1 MSFDEGSDQTMT
13 TEPVLNGEELPA
25 KKKRSGI
32 FGIIAI
38 LSSLILI
45 PLSLMYSFSGS
56 SKTVAAVS
64 SNLKIK
70 VVLTTEQFL
79 TSGAGNVCNGVGD
92 FKNIKSSTLNIKQG
106 SWNTKVGIG
115 SGILNDQGS
124 CVYEITVAP
133 PSNFKGGSIKISID
147 FPFGSLPED
156 IYPVGS
162 ETPYNITTISV
173 PLD

>member
-1 MSFDEGSDQTMT
+1 MAFDESSDQTMT
-13 TEPVLNGEELPA
+13 TEPMIVETETA
-25 KKKRSGI
+25 TKKKRSGI

-38 LSSLILI
+38 FSSLILI
-45 PLSLMYSFSGS
+45 PLSLFYTFSGN
-56 SKTVAAVS
+56 SKTIAAVS

-70 VVLTTEQFL
+70 VVLTTDQFL
-79 TSGAGNVCNGVGD
+79 TSGSGNVCNGVGD
-92 FKNIKSSTLNIKQG
+92 FKNIKSSTLTIKQG

-133 PSNFKGGSIKISID
+133 PSNFKGGSIKIGID

-156 IYPVGS
+156 SYPVGS
-162 ETPYNITTISV
+162 EAPYDITTISV

>member
-1 MSFDEGSDQTMT
+1 MAFDEGSDQTMT
-13 TEPVLNGEELPA
+13 TEPMIAEEETVA

-38 LSSLILI
+38 FSSLILI
-45 PLSLMYSFSGS
+45 PLSLFYTFSGS
-56 SKTVAAVS
+56 SKTASVVS
-64 SNLKIK
+64 TNLKIK

-79 TSGAGNVCNGVGD
+79 TSGSGNVCNGVGD
-92 FKNIKSSTLNIKQG
+92 FKNIKSSTLTITQG

-124 CVYEITVAP
+124 CVYELTVAP
-133 PSNFKGGSIKISID
+133 PSNFKGGFIKIGID
-147 FPFGSLPED
+147 FPFGSLPVD
-156 IYPVGS
+156 SYPVGS
-162 ETPYNITTISV
+162 EAPYDITTISV